1 MNPSGRDF
9 PALVARVVLP
19 FGTGYALGSLYRV
32 INTVIAPELASELN
46 LSAAD
51 LGFLTSAAF
60 LAWALSQIPIGIF
73 LDRYGPRRVGA
84 VFLLITAVGAIV
96 FSAGTDTASLAAG
109 RALIGLGASASLM
122 AALKAN
128 ALSWPT
134 DRLPLA
140 NGVTLGMGGVGAI
153 MGTAP
158 VQILTQS
165 MDWRDVFLCLAA
177 ASVLCAAWTYFAAP
191 EEQHDQPHEDFGT
204 AIVGALRV
212 FKQPAFLAIA
222 PVAML
227 MQGCFQAY
235 LALWAGSWL
244 RDVRG
249 IDASEAAL
257 VLAIAMLGI
266 IPGTSGAGFVADRL
280 ARRGISV
287 ARVAAVG
294 GIMFVLVQ
302 IAIVCQARLPDA
314 LLWAGFILF
323 GMTSALYFSVLA
335 RTFPPQLTGRVNSA
349 LNLTMFIAAFLLQWL
364 IGVAVTALQRNGIVL
379 ADAHVHVFAGIIALQ
394 ILVWA
399 WFFLSAGRR
408 MFGAS

>member
-1 MNPSGRDF
+1 M
-9 PALVARVVLP
+9 ALAIASPTVVARVILP
-19 FGTGYALGSLYRV
+19 FGVGYGLGSLYRV
-32 INTVIAPELASELN
+32 INTVIAPELAAELN
-46 LSAAD
+46 LSPAD

-84 VFLLITAVGAIV
+84 VFLLITAIGAVV

-109 RALIGLGASASLM
+109 RTLIGLGASASLM

-128 ALSWPT
+128 ALSWPAE
-134 DRLPLA
+134 RLPLA

-158 VQILTQS
+158 VQILSQF
-165 MDWRDVFLCLAA
+165 MDWRDIFLWLAV
-177 ASVLCAAWTYFAAP
+177 ASVLCATWTYFAAP
-191 EEQHDQPHEDFGT
+191 EEQSDRPHEEFGT
-204 AIVGALRV
+204 AIIGALRI
-212 FKQPAFLAIA
+212 FKEPAFLAIA
-222 PVAML
+222 PVAMA

-249 IDASEAAL
+249 LGASEAAL

-266 IPGTSGAGFVADRL
+266 IPGTSGAGFVADQL
-280 ARRGISV
+280 SRRGISV
-287 ARVAAVG
+287 AHVAAAG

-302 IAIVCQARLPDA
+302 IAIVCQVRIPDA

-323 GMTSALYFSVLA
+323 GMMSALYFSVLA
-335 RTFPPQLTGRVNSA
+335 RAFPPQLTGRVNSA
-349 LNLTMFIAAFLLQWL
+349 LNLTMFIAAFALQWF
-364 IGVAVTALQRNGIVL
+364 IGGAVTSLQRNGVVL
-379 ADAHVHVFAGIIALQ
+379 ADAHVDVFSGIIALQ

-408 MFGAS
+408 ISGAS